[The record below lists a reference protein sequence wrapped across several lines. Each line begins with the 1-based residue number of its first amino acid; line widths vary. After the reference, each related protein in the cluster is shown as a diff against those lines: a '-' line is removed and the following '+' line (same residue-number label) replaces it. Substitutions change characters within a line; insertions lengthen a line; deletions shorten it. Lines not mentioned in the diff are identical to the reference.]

1 MKDYII
7 LGETLRDVVYCFD
20 YMCLVLRHKIT
31 WSNKVRREIHID
43 EYRLRF
49 MSEQQY
55 FRKGGCI
62 GNHGAEII
70 GSRYVE
76 SLLDKYR
83 TFKWEA

>member
-7 LGETLRDVVYCFD
+7 LCETLRDVVYCFD
-20 YMCLVLRHKIT
+20 YMHLLFRNKIT
-31 WSNKVRREIHID
+31 WSSRVRQEIHIN

-55 FRKGGCI
+55 FRNGGCRGTRAEVI
-62 GNHGAEII
+62 GC
-70 GSRYVE
+70 RYVE
-76 SLLDKYR
+76 RLLDTYR

>member
-1 MKDYII
+1 MKEYII
-7 LGETLRDVVYCFD
+7 LAETLRDVVYCFD
-20 YMCLVLRHKIT
+20 YMLLLLRNKIT
-31 WSNKVRREIHID
+31 WSSRVRQEIHIN

-55 FRKGGCI
+55 FRNGGCL
-62 GNHGAEII
+62 GTRAEVI

-76 SLLDKYR
+76 RLLDTYR

>member
-7 LGETLRDVVYCFD
+7 LSETLSDAIYCFD
-20 YMCLVLRHKIT
+20 YMCLLLRKKII
-31 WSNKVRREIHID
+31 WSNRVRREIHID

-49 MSEQQY
+49 MSEEQY
-55 FRKGGCI
+55 FRNGGCC
-62 GNHGAEII
+62 GTRAEII

-76 SLLDKYR
+76 RLLDTYR